1 MRAAQIKDYGHAS
14 DIEIVVVDKPT
25 AGDDQVVVAVQAAS
39 INPFDTIIREG
50 YMKDNIPLNLPVTLG
65 GDIAGVVESVGN
77 SVSNVKVGDTIYGQA
92 HAVAGN
98 SGALAEFAATK
109 SDQVAIAPKNI
120 TPQEAASLPLVGVSA
135 IQGLLEHLE
144 LSSGQKLFIHG
155 AAGGIGSIAIQIAK
169 HVGAY
174 VAVTATGDG
183 IDYVKSLGADEVID
197 YKATDFTESLS
208 DFDAVFE
215 LAGGQDFDKSLA
227 ILKKGGKAVS
237 MIATADQTKADELG
251 VTAITQSTGVTTD
264 RLNKLTTLVEDGV
277 VKPQIDK
284 VFPLD
289 QTQEAFEARESGTV
303 RGKVVVAIAATD

>member
-14 DIEIVVVDKPT
+14 DIEITVIDKPT
-25 AGDDQVVVAVQAAS
+25 AGDDQVVVAVHAAS

-77 SVSNVKVGDTIYGQA
+77 SVSNVKVGDTVYGQA

-109 SDQVAIAPKNI
+109 SDQVALAPKNV

-135 IQGLLEHLE
+135 VQGLLEHLE

-155 AAGGIGSIAIQIAK
+155 AAGGIGSVAIQIAK

-183 IDYVKSLGADEVID
+183 LDYVKSLGADEVID
-197 YKATDFTESLS
+197 YKTADFAESLS

-215 LAGGQDFDKSLA
+215 LAGGQDFDKSLT

-237 MIATADQTKADELG
+237 MIATADQAKADELG

-264 RLNKLTTLVEDGV
+264 RLNKLTKLVEDGV